1 MAVMC
6 GLIFLG
12 IAMTLAGYG
21 IAVAISLFLDNI
33 YDNNFEDED
42 IEELNPIE

>member
-1 MAVMC
+1 MTIIC

-12 IAMTLAGYG
+12 ITMTLAGYG
-21 IAVAISLFLDNI
+21 IAVAIALFLDDI
-33 YDNNFEDED
+33 HNNDFEDED